1 MKRYAH
7 SSLWFLYWVL
17 AFFIAFIAVALLA
30 LKVLIQ
36 DAGHYRQDIER
47 FLSSQLSAEV
57 HLVDLQGDWDGW
69 QPVVSLTG
77 LSVDAIEQQPG
88 LSFAVMDAV
97 IQLDPA
103 ASVKAFAPIFSKL
116 DISGTT
122 LRYDLSETPE
132 DDSSIVTVAD
142 EKSDSRSGLLAFLL
156 NQSAINLNDTR
167 IVVKPRHGQ
176 EVSVSPIQLSFSHD
190 DVLKQLKIDA
200 DLLAGKKQASIK
212 FVAEVEGNTSDNPVD
227 FYLKIEG
234 LNQAQLNPWL
244 NLANIK
250 IDSLNAEQE
259 VWGQSYRGRLSY
271 LTGRTSIT
279 DFKYQDYALEQFTV
293 QTALIR
299 RDRGYQLQVTD
310 FVLDAAESEISI
322 PKISMDFER
331 DKGDFL
337 PRRIML
343 DRIDLGFTAD
353 WLLQQPSLPS
363 VASTVLSEL
372 SPVGIVENLLIS
384 WPLGSELSEAELA
397 ADLVNVGINAWD
409 DIPAIKGIN
418 GLVVAD
424 RSGGNIH
431 LKSHDFSMQY
441 PTLFDYRWDY
451 HDAKGVVGWRL
462 EDDGVVVAS
471 QLLNLS
477 NDDLNAAGRFSIYLP
492 FANDD
497 QPLLNLQIGLQNT
510 NGLQAKF
517 YTPPK
522 EVGVNTYNWLVK
534 AIKKGHVNRAGFV
547 LNGVTRSR
555 LPNYQ
560 LPVVQMFFDVN
571 DASFEY
577 QSGWPQVN
585 DANAFV
591 YFRNGELIV
600 EAQGGEVYDSPVEF
614 SWVHLP
620 QSANK
625 IFVAGSV
632 KGPTH
637 DLQRLLTQSDLKDA
651 VGDGLDG
658 WEMNGKAVTLVDLAI
673 PLLGE
678 EEPNVKVE
686 TALSNAGFRADKEK
700 INFTDITGIINFN
713 SQLGL
718 SASKLTA
725 RLFDRSVTASIS
737 TKNEKTQISLNS
749 HISTNTLREWLGLD
763 LLAIFKG
770 ELPYSARLD
779 MCPGKSCNQL
789 VIQSDLKGVTVSAPA
804 PFAKAKSAL
813 MPLTVISDL
822 GVTYSD
828 ERTVVRINLADQL
841 RGVMVN
847 SGDTIERAR
856 FSLGGTKPSIPVE
869 KGVWVDG
876 RLTSVDYAELETFL
890 TTAGLLG
897 SEKEGGSTGG
907 VTESKLRQIDL
918 FLNEFSVEGKVLSNL
933 SLTLAPAPLGWII
946 NADSSELSGRLWLP
960 EDTSKPYKVDLQHLN
975 LRPGKEEANVGGER
989 ETEMS
994 GIDIDPSSLPSV
1006 DFKIANLSLGQH
1018 PLGRWSF
1025 KLRPTKKG
1033 AKVSHIKANMDGA
1046 EILGELRWE
1055 NGANSISDLTL
1066 KLKGD
1071 DFTNVLKSWKLDDA
1085 IESKKLDSYLQLS
1098 WDGAPWAFELG
1109 NSNGELQFTAE
1120 EGRIL
1125 DVGKSGNI
1133 LRVFG
1138 ILNLQTLARRL
1149 RLDFSDLVKTGVA
1162 FDQMKASYTIK
1173 EGIAYTS
1180 SPFVMT
1186 GPSANI
1192 AMQGQIDLVEE
1203 TVEKDI
1209 EVAIPVTGNIPLVSV
1224 LLGAPQVAGAVFL
1237 FDKIIG
1243 DPLANFTTVQYH
1255 VSGDW
1260 SDPLI
1265 TIDIGKL
1272 PGETTPERSSPSIL
1286 MDDANG

>member
-1 MKRYAH
+1 
-7 SSLWFLYWVL
+7 
-17 AFFIAFIAVALLA
+17 LLA
-30 LKVLIQ
+30 LKVLVQ
-36 DAGHYRQDIER
+36 DAGEYRQDIER
-47 FLSSQLSAEV
+47 LLSSQLSAEV
-57 HLVDLQGDWDGW
+57 HLVDIQGDWEGW
-69 QPVVSLTG
+69 QPVLSLKG

-88 LSFAVMDAV
+88 LSLAVMDAV

-103 ASVKAFAPIFSKL
+103 ASIKAFAPIFSKL
-116 DISGTT
+116 DIDGTT
-122 LRYDLSETPE
+122 LRYDLSKSPE
-132 DDSSIVTVAD
+132 GGDSPDA
-142 EKSDSRSGLLAFLL
+142 EAAGKSSSRSGALTFLL
-156 NQSAINLNDTR
+156 NQNAINLNDTR
-167 IVVKPRHGQ
+167 IVVKPQYGQ
-176 EVSVSPIQLSFSHD
+176 EISVSPIQLSFNHD

-200 DLLAGKKQASIK
+200 DLLTGNKQASIK
-212 FVAEVEGNTSDNPVD
+212 FVAEVEGSASDNPVD

-250 IDSLNAEQE
+250 IDSMSAEQE
-259 VWGQSYRGRLSY
+259 VWGQSQQGRLSY

-279 DFKYQDYALEQFTV
+279 DFQYQDYVLEQFTV

-299 RDRGYQLQVTD
+299 RDIGYQLQITD
-310 FVLDAAESEISI
+310 FVLDAAKSEISI
-322 PKISMDFER
+322 PQISMDFER
-331 DKGDFL
+331 DKGAIL

-343 DRIDLGFTAD
+343 DRIDLGVAAN
-353 WLLQQPSLPS
+353 WLLKQPSLPS
-363 VASTVLSEL
+363 GASIALDEL
-372 SPVGIVENLLIS
+372 LPTGIVKNLLIS
-384 WPLGSELSEAELA
+384 WPVGAELSEAELS
-397 ADLVNVGINAWD
+397 ADLENVGIDAWD

-431 LKSHDFSMQY
+431 LESQDFAMQY

-451 HDAKGVVGWRL
+451 HNAKGVVGWRL
-462 EDDGVVVAS
+462 EDEGVVVAS

-492 FANDD
+492 FANDE

-522 EVGVNTYNWLVK
+522 EVGVETYNWLVK
-534 AIKKGHVNRAGFV
+534 AIKKGHVKRAGFV

-577 QSGWPQVN
+577 QSGWPQVAN
-585 DANAFV
+585 ANAFV
-591 YFRNGELIV
+591 FFRNGELIV

-620 QSANK
+620 QSADK
-625 IFVAGSV
+625 IFVVGAVEGV
-632 KGPTH
+632 TH

-651 VGDGLDG
+651 VGDGLDD
-658 WEMNGKAVTLVDLAI
+658 WEMSGQAATLVNLAI
-673 PLLGE
+673 PLNGE
-678 EEPNVKVE
+678 KEPSVSVE
-686 TALSNAGFRADKEK
+686 TVLSNAGFRADKEK
-700 INFTDITGIINFN
+700 INFTDITGKIKFN
-713 SQLGL
+713 SQTGL
-718 SASKLTA
+718 SANKITA
-725 RLFDRSVTASIS
+725 QLFDRPVNASIS
-737 TKNEKTQISLNS
+737 TKNEKTQIALNS
-749 HISTNTLREWLGLD
+749 HIATNTLREWLGLD

-789 VIQSDLKGVTVSAPA
+789 VIQSDLKGVTISAPA
-804 PFAKAKSAL
+804 PFGKAKLAS

-847 SGDTIERAR
+847 DDDTIERAG
-856 FSLGGTKPSIPVE
+856 FSLGGAKPLVPVE

-897 SEKEGGSTGG
+897 SDKEGSSTDG
-907 VTESKLRQIDL
+907 VTESKLRQVDL
-918 FLNEFSVEGKVLSNL
+918 FLNEFSVQGKVISDLA
-933 SLTLAPAPLGWII
+933 LTLAPAPLGWMI

-960 EDTSKPYKVDLQHLN
+960 EDTSKPYKVDLQYLN
-975 LRPGKEEANVGGER
+975 IRQSEDAARVNNELESEA
-989 ETEMS
+989 S
-994 GIDIDPSSLPSV
+994 SIDIDPSSLPSV
-1006 DFKIANLSLGQH
+1006 DFKIASLSLDEY

-1033 AKVSHIKANMDGA
+1033 ATVNHIKANMEGA

-1055 NGANSISDLTL
+1055 NGPNSISDLTL

-1071 DFTNVLKSWKLDDA
+1071 DFTNVLKTWKLHEA

-1109 NSNGELQFTAE
+1109 SSNGELQFTAE

-1138 ILNLQTLARRL
+1138 ILSLQSLGRRL
-1149 RLDFSDLVKTGVA
+1149 RLDFTDLVKTGVA
-1162 FDQMKASYTIK
+1162 FDEMKASYTIK

-1192 AMQGQIDLVEE
+1192 AMQGYLNLVDE

-1237 FDKIIG
+1237 FDKLIG
-1243 DPLANFTTVQYH
+1243 DPLADFTTVKYH
-1255 VSGDW
+1255 LSGDW

-1265 TIDIGKL
+1265 TIDQ
-1272 PGETTPERSSPSIL
+1272 GEPVKSKESAPSIL
-1286 MDDANG
+1286 MDDRNG